1 MKKTCRGG
9 GLSSTCRRKPRFNC
23 IFHDSLHV
31 FCYSQTLLLLA
42 TKNALNPHTSL
53 QNEMFNINYA
63 IDDHAADLKKA
74 HLFIGRRWSRYL
86 QCAFTFS
93 WQTTV
98 FLLQYQLKVLQFD
111 FYLWQKIIF
120 FILLPSYWNLKH
132 PRL

>member
-74 HLFIGRRWSRYL
+74 HLFIGRR
-86 QCAFTFS
+86 
-93 WQTTV
+93 
-98 FLLQYQLKVLQFD
+98 
-111 FYLWQKIIF
+111 
-120 FILLPSYWNLKH
+120 
-132 PRL
+132 